1 MVPSSDINF
10 MLKYFYD
17 HVVNCSYC
25 RCVTL
30 RYTTELMKTAV
41 TKDYCNCTHEVLTL
55 NQGFLNQ
62 RAVCQVMIKLLSLSS
77 VIFPINPD

>member
-10 MLKYFYD
+10 TLKYFND

-30 RYTTELMKTAV
+30 RYMTELMKTAV